1 MGADPLHPDRAG
13 HQKKRELKPPGSETG
28 ASLGRLE
35 VILLSLLST
44 CARTGYDVRKW
55 LDRHG
60 VYVGYSA
67 QTSQI
72 YRQLGKLVEREWAVT
87 IPDPRNTG
95 PDAKLYQITVEGRRK
110 LQEWVDSPYTPSLRP
125 LDPDFQVRL
134 RFAGINSPERALD
147 LIRTELQFRR
157 EHGQNH
163 LIPLELAEE
172 DFAPDED
179 EDGRYWQ
186 EELVRLQ
193 GERGLYMVNS
203 LMAWLEATEVRLEA
217 LIRQRD
223 RKRHRETLAAEESVS
238 SQDKG

>member
-1 MGADPLHPDRAG
+1 VVTVPVEKVPTLKRSRA
-13 HQKKRELKPPGSETG
+13 ETG

-44 CARTGYDVRKW
+44 SARTGYDVRKW

-60 VYVGYSA
+60 PYVGYSA

-72 YRQLGKLVEREWAVT
+72 YRQLGKLVDREWAIPV
-87 IPDPRNTG
+87 PDPRESG
-95 PDAKLYQITVEGRRK
+95 PDAKLYEITDEGRRK
-110 LQEWVDSPYTPSLRP
+110 LQEWIDSPYEPPIRP

-134 RFAGINSPERALD
+134 RFAGTQSPEKALE
-147 LIRTELQFRR
+147 LVRTELRFRR
-157 EHGQNH
+157 EHRQNH
-163 LIPLELAEE
+163 LFASALAEE
-172 DFAPDED
+172 DFAPEEDED
-179 EDGRYWQ
+179 ERYWR

-193 GERGLYMVNS
+193 SERGLYMVNS

-223 RKRHRETLAAEESVS
+223 LRRE
-238 SQDKG
+238 K